1 MKITRLS
8 QGALLILAVG
18 SVQGGQCAEHGVFPS
33 RTHPTCLR
41 EQVVVNDTFRVALNG
56 TPTSGYGWQLIQ
68 LPPSLKLNN
77 TDYTPARHCHP
88 GITGCRGVQT
98 FVFDV
103 VTPGAGT
110 LQWSYGTMWTTA
122 STVAHCIDIIALPS
136 PIRR

>member
-1 MKITRLS
+1 MPITRLS
-8 QGALLILAVG
+8 QGALLILTVG
-18 SVQGGQCAEHGVFPS
+18 SVHGGQCAEHEVFPS
-33 RTHPTCLR
+33 RTPPTCLR
-41 EQVVVNDTFRVALNG
+41 EQVVVNDTFKVALNSA
-56 TPTSGYGWQLIQ
+56 PTSGYGWQLIQ

-77 TDYTPARHCHP
+77 TDYTPARHCPP

-110 LQWSYGTMWTTA
+110 LQWSYGTMWATA

-136 PIRR
+136 PTHP